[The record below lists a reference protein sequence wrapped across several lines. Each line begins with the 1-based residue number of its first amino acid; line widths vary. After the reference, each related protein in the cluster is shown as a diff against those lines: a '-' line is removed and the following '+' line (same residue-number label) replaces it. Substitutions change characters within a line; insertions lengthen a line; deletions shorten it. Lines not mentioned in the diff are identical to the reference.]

1 MEFATLGGGCFWC
14 LEAVYDEIKGVETV
28 ESGYSGGNTQNPTYQ
43 AVCEGITGH
52 AEVVQLTYD
61 STKIT
66 YAEVPE
72 IFFTIHD
79 PTTPNRQGGDVGSQY
94 RSVIFYHNNE
104 QRDVAEKVIEDM
116 SSANIWKDPIIT
128 EITQFQV
135 FYKAE
140 KYHQN
145 YFRDNS
151 AQPYCQAVIVPKVS
165 KQRKQWQEKLK
176 KS

>member
-66 YAEVPE
+66 YAEVLE

-79 PTTPNRQGGDVGSQY
+79 PTTTNRQGGDVGSQY

-128 EITQFQV
+128 EITQLQV

-151 AQPYCQAVIVPKVS
+151 AQPYCQAVIGPKVS
-165 KQRKQWQEKLK
+165 KLRKPWQEKRK
-176 KS
+176 